1 MTAPMLDLTTQ
12 LKAKAAISADDTLA
26 LRRIVWR
33 DGAIDP
39 AEADAIF
46 DLNTAIKATSREW
59 VDFFVEAMKQ
69 YVVHQQAPVGTVDD
83 AKAAWLMARI
93 DSDGVVDSLGEL
105 ELLVEV
111 MEDATAVPA
120 SLQAYAL
127 RQIEAI
133 VLTGSGPTR
142 RGGSLQAG
150 SIDAA
155 EVVLLR
161 RMLFAQASDGPAMI
175 SRTEADML
183 FRIKDATL
191 GAANAPDWQA
201 LFVQA
206 VGNHLM
212 AHSDYHPL
220 ARDEAARLDTFM
232 DDTHVSIAGF
242 FGRMA
247 QAGLGGGFGAA
258 FAAKPKA
265 VDRDAA
271 IAADRAIDSE
281 ERAWLRAR
289 IEADT
294 TLDLLEKALLT
305 FLSEESGSPIS
316 F

>member
-12 LKAKAAISADDTLA
+12 LKAKAAITADDTLA

-39 AEADAIF
+39 AEAEAIF

-69 YVVHQQAPVGTVDD
+69 YVVHQQAPVGYVDD

-93 DSDGVVDSLGEL
+93 DSDGWVDSLGEL

-120 SLQAYAL
+120 SLRAYAL
-127 RQIEAI
+127 RQIEAV

-142 RGGSLQAG
+142 NSGSLQAG
-150 SIDAA
+150 SVGTT
-155 EVVLLR
+155 EVALLR
-161 RMLFAQASDGPAMI
+161 RMLFAQSSDAPAMI

-191 GAANAPDWQA
+191 GAANAPEWQT

-212 AHSDYHPL
+212 AYSEYRPL
-220 ARDEAARLDTFM
+220 ARDEAARLDAFM
-232 DDTHVSIAGF
+232 NDSHVSIAGF
-242 FGRMA
+242 FGKMA
-247 QAGLGGGFGAA
+247 HAGLSGGFGAA
-258 FAAKPKA
+258 FATKPEA

-271 IAADRAIDSE
+271 IAADRAIDPGE
-281 ERAWLRAR
+281 QAWLRER
-289 IEADT
+289 IEADN
-294 TLDLLEKALLT
+294 TLDPLEKALLA
-305 FLSEESGSPIS
+305 FLSDESRSPIS

>member
-69 YVVHQQAPVGTVDD
+69 YVVHQQAPVGFVDD

-93 DSDGVVDSLGEL
+93 DSDGFVDSLGEL

-150 SIDAA
+150 SIEAA

-191 GAANAPDWQA
+191 GAANAPEWQT

-220 ARDEAARLDTFM
+220 ARDEAARLDAFM

-242 FGRMA
+242 FGKMA
-247 QAGLGGGFGAA
+247 HAGLGGGFGAA
-258 FAAKPKA
+258 FAAKPVA

-271 IAADRAIDSE
+271 IAADRAVTSE
-281 ERAWLRAR
+281 ERAWLQAR

-294 TLDLLEKALLT
+294 KLDPLEKALLT